1 MIRLV
6 DLITNKILPRRLPR
20 SLSSDA
26 LGIKPN
32 LVVKMDIE
40 GSELEVLTD
49 LLVTGTLSKIDL
61 LTIEYH
67 SESFT
72 RDDVR
77 SAYLKGLEKAV
88 DTINYLSQKL
98 RLKDVINVQTLDDE
112 SYATVRFPLP
122 ECEIN

>member
-1 MIRLV
+1 M

-20 SLSSDA
+20 SLTSDV

-32 LVVKMDIE
+32 IVVKMDIE

-61 LTIEYH
+61 LTVEYH

-98 RLKDVINVQTLDDE
+98 RLKDAINVQTLDDE
-112 SYATVRFPLP
+112 SYATVRFSLP
-122 ECEIN
+122 ECDIN